1 MKYKEI
7 ISEIKSVRL
16 YKADQVDPD
25 LLKELEKYYEKG
37 KRLIDHIEVE
47 VIRKQRE
54 EVFNQLKDSAGYNKR
69 MIEAPHYLIFL
80 SEEKDHYIENA
91 GYRAQDIMLKAW
103 SLGIASCW
111 ISFEDGE
118 EVKEKLGIKSDKKL
132 AALIALGYEDAHNK
146 VLYENVSEYNP
157 SKASV
162 KIVEDNTSERLG
174 IRDLVFVKEWGEKAD
189 PDELVNYGLL
199 EGFFYGIL
207 APSYKNRQPWR
218 FIVDKGTVVL
228 ALKKDIYVTEYE
240 EKIDTAVIM
249 LYFDAI
255 IESTLYD
262 ITWKFGKPDKIIKCR
277 VTTKLLAIVSCKDG
291 RRSSSYYISIHRG
304 GKR

>member
-7 ISEIKSVRL
+7 ISEIKSVRI
-16 YKADQVDPD
+16 YKKEEVDTS
-25 LLKELEKYYEKG
+25 LLKELKQYFEQA
-37 KRLIDHIEVE
+37 KRLVDDIEME
-47 VIRKQRE
+47 VIRKNRD
-54 EVFNQLKDSAGYNKR
+54 EVFEQLKDSAGYNNR
-69 MIEAPHYLIFL
+69 MIDAPHYLVFL
-80 SEEKDHYIENA
+80 SEEKNHYIENI
-91 GYRAQDIMLKAW
+91 GYMAQDIMLKAW

-118 EVKEKLGIKSDKKL
+118 KVKKKISVESEKKL
-132 AALIALGYEDAHNK
+132 VALIALGYEEAHNK

-157 SKASV
+157 SKAEV
-162 KIVEDNTSERLG
+162 KIVEDNTTERLG
-174 IRDLVFVKEWGEKAD
+174 IRDLVFNKEWGEKVD

-207 APSYKNRQPWR
+207 APSYRNRQPWR
-218 FIVDKGTVVL
+218 FIVDNGTVVL

-249 LYFDAI
+249 LYFKAI

-262 ITWKFGKPDKIIKCR
+262 ITWKFGKPENDYGVPEDYKIVAYC
-277 VTTKLLAIVSCKDG
+277 IV
-291 RRSSSYYISIHRG
+291 
-304 GKR
+304 

>member
-16 YKADQVDPD
+16 YKKEDVDPG
-25 LLKELEKYYEKG
+25 LFKELLEYFDRS
-37 KRLIDHIEVE
+37 KRLFDDIEVE
-47 VIRKQRE
+47 VIRKNRD
-54 EVFNQLKDSAGYNKR
+54 EVYEQLKDSAGYNNR
-69 MIEAPHYLIFL
+69 MIEAPHYLVFL
-80 SEEKDHYIENA
+80 SEEKDYYIENA
-91 GYRAQDIMLKAW
+91 GYRVQDLMLKAW

-111 ISFEDGE
+111 ITFGDGE
-118 EVKEKLGIKSDKKL
+118 EIKKKIGIDSDKKL
-132 AALIALGYEDAHNK
+132 AALIALGYENPQSK
-146 VLYENVSEYNP
+146 VLYEKGKYNTSSNVL
-157 SKASV
+157 V
-162 KIVEDNTSERLG
+162 IEDNTSERLG
-174 IRDLVFVKEWGEKAD
+174 IRDLVFTNEWGEKAD

-218 FIVDKGTVVL
+218 FIVDRGTVVL

-255 IESTLYD
+255 IESTLSG
-262 ITWKFGKPDKIIKCR
+262 ITWKFGRPEKDYKVPDDYKIVAYCL
-277 VTTKLLAIVSCKDG
+277 V
-291 RRSSSYYISIHRG
+291 
-304 GKR
+304 

>member
-16 YKADQVDPD
+16 YKKEEVDTN
-25 LLKELEKYYEKG
+25 LLKELKQFFEQG
-37 KRLIDHIEVE
+37 KRLIDDIEVE
-47 VIRKQRE
+47 VIRKNKD
-54 EVFNQLKDSAGYNKR
+54 EVYEQLKDSAGYNNR

-91 GYRAQDIMLKAW
+91 GYRAQDLLLKAW

-111 ISFEDGE
+111 ITFGDGE
-118 EVKEKLGIKSDKKL
+118 EIKKKIGINSDKRL
-132 AALIALGYEDAHNK
+132 VASIALGYEDPQSK
-146 VLYENVSEYNP
+146 VLYEKGKYNTSSNV
-157 SKASV
+157 KV
-162 KIVEDNTSERLG
+162 IEDNTSERLG
-174 IRDLVFVKEWGEKAD
+174 IRDLVFTNEWGEKAD

-218 FIVDKGTVVL
+218 FIVDKGTVIL

-249 LYFDAI
+249 LYFEAI
-255 IESTLYD
+255 IESTLSD
-262 ITWKFGKPDKIIKCR
+262 ITWKFEKPEKDYKIPDDYKIAAYC
-277 VTTKLLAIVSCKDG
+277 IV
-291 RRSSSYYISIHRG
+291 
-304 GKR
+304 

>member
-1 MKYKEI
+1 MKYKEV

-16 YKADQVDPD
+16 YKKDEVDAD
-25 LLKELEKYYEKG
+25 LLKELKEYYEQG
-37 KRLIDHIEVE
+37 KRLVDDIEVE
-47 VIRKQRE
+47 VLRKQRD
-54 EVFNQLKDSAGYNKR
+54 EVFKQLEGSAGYNKR

-80 SEEKDHYIENA
+80 SEEKDYYLENV

-118 EVKEKLGIKSDKKL
+118 EIKKKLGIESDKKL

-146 VLYENVSEYNP
+146 VLYENDSVYNP
-157 SKASV
+157 SKAEIT
-162 KIVEDNTSERLG
+162 IVEDNTTERLG
-174 IRDLVFVKEWGEKAD
+174 IRDLVFTKEWGQKAD

-228 ALKKDIYVTEYE
+228 ALKKDIYVTDYE
-240 EKIDTAVIM
+240 EKIDTAVVM

-255 IESTLYD
+255 IESTLYE
-262 ITWKFGKPDKIIKCR
+262 ITWKFGKPEKDYGVPDDYKIVAHC
-277 VTTKLLAIVSCKDG
+277 IV
-291 RRSSSYYISIHRG
+291 
-304 GKR
+304 

>member
-16 YKADQVDPD
+16 YKKEEVDAK
-25 LLKELEKYYEKG
+25 LLNELEQYYEKG
-37 KRLIDHIEVE
+37 KRLFDNIDVE
-47 VIRKQRE
+47 VIRKNRE
-54 EVFNQLKDSAGYNKR
+54 EVFKQLENSAGYNNR
-69 MIEAPHYLIFL
+69 MIEAPHYLIVL
-80 SEEKDHYIENA
+80 SEENEHYLENA
-91 GYRAQDIMLKAW
+91 GYRVQDMMLKAW

-111 ISFEDGE
+111 ISFGDGE
-118 EVKEKLGIKSDKKL
+118 EIKKKLGIESDKKL
-132 AALIALGYEDAHNK
+132 AALAALGYEDAHNK

-157 SKASV
+157 SKAEV
-162 KIVEDNTSERLG
+162 QIVEDNTTERLG
-174 IRDLVFVKEWGEKAD
+174 IRDLVFSKEWGEKAD

-218 FIVDKGTVVL
+218 FIVDNGTVVL

-255 IESTLYD
+255 IESTLYE
-262 ITWKFGKPDKIIKCR
+262 ISWKFGKPEKDYGVPDDYKIAAYC
-277 VTTKLLAIVSCKDG
+277 IV
-291 RRSSSYYISIHRG
+291 
-304 GKR
+304 

>member
-16 YKADQVDPD
+16 YKEDEVDVN
-25 LLKELEKYYEKG
+25 LLKELKQYYEQG
-37 KRLIDHIEVE
+37 KRLVDDIELE
-47 VIRKQRE
+47 VIRKQRD
-54 EVFNQLKDSAGYNKR
+54 EVFNQLKDSAGYNNR
-69 MIEAPHYLIFL
+69 MIEAPHYLIVL
-80 SEEKDHYIENA
+80 SEEKDHYLENA
-91 GYRAQDIMLKAW
+91 GYRVQDIMLKAW
-103 SLGIASCW
+103 SLGVATCW

-118 EVKEKLGIKSDKKL
+118 EIKKKLDIKSDKKL
-132 AALIALGYEDAHNK
+132 VALVALGYEDAHNK

-157 SKASV
+157 SKAEV
-162 KIVEDNTSERLG
+162 KIVEDNTTERLG
-174 IRDLVFVKEWGEKAD
+174 IRDIVFMKEWGEKAD

-218 FIVDKGTVVL
+218 FIVDNGTVVL

-249 LYFDAI
+249 LYFNAI

-262 ITWKFGKPDKIIKCR
+262 ITWKFGTPE
-277 VTTKLLAIVSCKDG
+277 KD
-291 RRSSSYYISIHRG
+291 
-304 GKR
+304 

>member
-25 LLKELEKYYEKG
+25 LLKELENYYEKG
-37 KRLIDHIEVE
+37 KRLIDHIELE

-118 EVKEKLGIKSDKKL
+118 EIKEKLGIKSDKKL

-162 KIVEDNTSERLG
+162 KIVEDNTTERLG

-218 FIVDKGTVVL
+218 FIVDRGTVVL

-262 ITWKFGKPDKIIKCR
+262 ITWKFGKPDKDYK
-277 VTTKLLAIVSCKDG
+277 VPEDYKIVAHC
-291 RRSSSYYISIHRG
+291 IV
-304 GKR
+304 

>member
-16 YKADQVDPD
+16 YKKEEVDPN
-25 LLKELEKYYEKG
+25 LLKELKQYYEHG
-37 KRLIDHIEVE
+37 KRLIDNIESE
-47 VIRKQRE
+47 VIIKQRN
-54 EVFNQLKDSAGYNKR
+54 EVFKQLKDSAGYNKR
-69 MIEAPHYLIFL
+69 MIEAPNYLIFL
-80 SEEKDHYIENA
+80 SEDKDHYLENA
-91 GYRAQDIMLKAW
+91 GYRVQDIMLKAW

-111 ISFEDGE
+111 ISFKDGE
-118 EVKEKLGIKSDKKL
+118 DIKNKLGIKSDKKL

-146 VLYENVSEYNP
+146 VLYDNVSEYNP
-157 SKASV
+157 SKATV
-162 KIVEDNTSERLG
+162 KIVEDNTTERLG
-174 IRDLVFVKEWGEKAD
+174 IRDLVFMKEWGEKAD

-262 ITWKFGKPDKIIKCR
+262 ITWKFGKPEKDYGVPDDYR
-277 VTTKLLAIVSCKDG
+277 IVAYC
-291 RRSSSYYISIHRG
+291 IV
-304 GKR
+304 

>member
-16 YKADQVDPD
+16 YKEEEVDSK
-25 LLKELEKYYEKG
+25 LLDELKQYYEKG
-37 KRLIDHIEVE
+37 KRLFDNIEVE
-47 VIRKQRE
+47 VIRKDKD
-54 EVFNQLKDSAGYNKR
+54 EVFRQLENSAGYNNR

-80 SEEKDHYIENA
+80 SEEKEHYLENA
-91 GYRAQDIMLKAW
+91 GYRVQDMMLKAW

-118 EVKEKLGIKSDKKL
+118 EIKKKLGIESDKKL

-157 SKASV
+157 SKAEV
-162 KIVEDNTSERLG
+162 QIVEDNTTERLG
-174 IRDLVFVKEWGEKAD
+174 IRDLVFSKEWGEKAD

-218 FIVDKGTVVL
+218 FIVDNGTVVL

-255 IESTLYD
+255 IGSTLYNVS
-262 ITWKFGKPDKIIKCR
+262 WKFEKPEKDYGVPDDYKIAAYC
-277 VTTKLLAIVSCKDG
+277 IV
-291 RRSSSYYISIHRG
+291 
-304 GKR
+304 

>member
-25 LLKELEKYYEKG
+25 LLKELENYYEKG

-118 EVKEKLGIKSDKKL
+118 EVKQKLGIKSDKKL

-262 ITWKFGKPDKIIKCR
+262 ITWKFGKPDKDYK
-277 VTTKLLAIVSCKDG
+277 VPEDYKIVAHC
-291 RRSSSYYISIHRG
+291 IV
-304 GKR
+304 

>member
-16 YKADQVDPD
+16 YKKEEVDSD
-25 LLKELEKYYEKG
+25 LLKELKGYYEQG
-37 KRLIDHIEVE
+37 KRLVDDIEVQ
-47 VIRKQRE
+47 VIRKQRD
-54 EVFNQLKDSAGYNKR
+54 EVFKQLENSAGYNKR

-80 SEEKDHYIENA
+80 SDDHEYYIENV

-111 ISFEDGE
+111 ISFDDGE
-118 EVKEKLGIKSDKKL
+118 EVKEKLGIQSDKKL

-146 VLYENVSEYNP
+146 ILYENDSVYNP
-157 SKASV
+157 SKAEV
-162 KIVEDNTSERLG
+162 TIVEDNVTERLG
-174 IRDLVFVKEWGEKAD
+174 IRDLVFTKEWGQKAD

-218 FIVDKGTVVL
+218 FIVDNGTVIL
-228 ALKKDIYVTEYE
+228 ALKKDIYVTKYE

-262 ITWKFGKPDKIIKCR
+262 ITWKFGKPEKDYGVPDDYKVVAHC
-277 VTTKLLAIVSCKDG
+277 IV
-291 RRSSSYYISIHRG
+291 
-304 GKR
+304 

>member
-7 ISEIKSVRL
+7 ISEIKSVRI
-16 YKADQVDPD
+16 YKKEEVDAD
-25 LLKELEKYYEKG
+25 LLKELKQYYEQG
-37 KRLIDHIEVE
+37 KRLVDDIETE
-47 VIRKQRE
+47 VIRKSRD
-54 EVFNQLKDSAGYNKR
+54 EVFEQLKDCAGYNNR

-80 SEEKDHYIENA
+80 SEEKEHYIENA
-91 GYRAQDIMLKAW
+91 GYRTQDIMLKAW

-111 ISFEDGE
+111 ITFEDGE
-118 EVKEKLGIKSDKKL
+118 IIKKKLGIYSDKKL
-132 AALIALGYEDAHNK
+132 AALIALGYEEPQCK
-146 VLYENVSEYNP
+146 VLYEKGKYNT
-157 SKASV
+157 SSNV
-162 KIVEDNTSERLG
+162 KIIDDNTSERLG
-174 IRDLVFVKEWGEKAD
+174 IRDLVFSKEWGKKAD

-218 FIVDKGTVVL
+218 FIVDNGTVVL
-228 ALKKDIYVTEYE
+228 AVKKDIYVTDYE

-262 ITWKFGKPDKIIKCR
+262 ITWKFGKPEKDYKVPCDYEIAAYC
-277 VTTKLLAIVSCKDG
+277 IV
-291 RRSSSYYISIHRG
+291 
-304 GKR
+304 

>member
-262 ITWKFGKPDKIIKCR
+262 ITWKFGKPDKDYK
-277 VTTKLLAIVSCKDG
+277 VPEDYKIVAHC
-291 RRSSSYYISIHRG
+291 IV
-304 GKR
+304 

>member
-16 YKADQVDPD
+16 YKKDQVDTKLFD
-25 LLKELEKYYEKG
+25 ELKQYYEQG
-37 KRLIDHIEVE
+37 KRLVDDIEME
-47 VIRKQRE
+47 VLRKNRD
-54 EVFNQLKDSAGYNKR
+54 EVFEQLKDSAGYNNR
-69 MIEAPHYLIFL
+69 MIEAPHYLIVL

-91 GYRAQDIMLKAW
+91 GYRVQDIMLKAW
-103 SLGIASCW
+103 SLGLASCW
-111 ISFEDGE
+111 ITFEDGE
-118 EVKEKLGIKSDKKL
+118 EIKKKLGINTDKKL
-132 AALIALGYEDAHNK
+132 AALIALGYEDPQNK
-146 VLYENVSEYNP
+146 VLYEKGKYNTSSNV
-157 SKASV
+157 KV
-162 KIVEDNTSERLG
+162 IEDNTSERLG
-174 IRDLVFVKEWGEKAD
+174 IRDLVFTKEWGQKAD

-218 FIVDKGTVVL
+218 FIVDNGTVVL

-255 IESTLYD
+255 IESTLHD
-262 ITWKFGKPDKIIKCR
+262 ISWKFGKPEKDYKVADDYKIAAYCI
-277 VTTKLLAIVSCKDG
+277 I
-291 RRSSSYYISIHRG
+291 
-304 GKR
+304 

>member
-16 YKADQVDPD
+16 YKKEDVDPG
-25 LLKELEKYYEKG
+25 LFKELLEYFDRG
-37 KRLIDHIEVE
+37 KRLFDDIEVE
-47 VIRKQRE
+47 VIRKNRD
-54 EVFNQLKDSAGYNKR
+54 EVYEQLKDSAGYNNR
-69 MIEAPHYLIFL
+69 MIEAPHYLVFL
-80 SEEKDHYIENA
+80 SEEKDYYIENA
-91 GYRAQDIMLKAW
+91 GYRVQDLMLKAW

-111 ISFEDGE
+111 ITFGDGE
-118 EVKEKLGIKSDKKL
+118 EIKKKIGIESDKKL
-132 AALIALGYEDAHNK
+132 AALIALGYENPQSK
-146 VLYENVSEYNP
+146 VLYEKGKYNTSSNVL
-157 SKASV
+157 V
-162 KIVEDNTSERLG
+162 IEDNTSERLG
-174 IRDLVFVKEWGEKAD
+174 IRDLVFTNEWGEKAD

-218 FIVDKGTVVL
+218 FIVDRGTVVL

-255 IESTLYD
+255 IESTLSG
-262 ITWKFGKPDKIIKCR
+262 ITWKFGRPEKDYKVPDDYKIVAYCL
-277 VTTKLLAIVSCKDG
+277 V
-291 RRSSSYYISIHRG
+291 
-304 GKR
+304 

>member
-7 ISEIKSVRL
+7 ISEIKSVRV
-16 YKADQVDPD
+16 YKKEEVDAN
-25 LLKELEKYYEKG
+25 LLKELKQYYEQG
-37 KRLIDHIEVE
+37 KRLVDDIEVE
-47 VIRKQRE
+47 VIRKSRD
-54 EVFNQLKDSAGYNKR
+54 EVFEQLKDYAGYNDR

-111 ISFEDGE
+111 ITFEDGE
-118 EVKEKLGIKSDKKL
+118 IIKNKLGIDSDKKL
-132 AALIALGYEDAHNK
+132 AALIALGYEEPQFK
-146 VLYENVSEYNP
+146 VLYEKGKYNTSSNV
-157 SKASV
+157 KV
-162 KIVEDNTSERLG
+162 IDDNTSERLG
-174 IRDLVFVKEWGEKAD
+174 IRDLVFSKEWGKKAD

-218 FIVDKGTVVL
+218 FIVDNGTVVL
-228 ALKKDIYVTEYE
+228 AVKKDIYVTEYE

-249 LYFDAI
+249 LYFEAI

-262 ITWKFGKPDKIIKCR
+262 ITWKFGKPEKDYKVPCDYEIAAYC
-277 VTTKLLAIVSCKDG
+277 IV
-291 RRSSSYYISIHRG
+291 
-304 GKR
+304 

>member
-16 YKADQVDPD
+16 YKKDQVDTKLFD
-25 LLKELEKYYEKG
+25 ELKQYYEQG
-37 KRLIDHIEVE
+37 KRLVDDIEVG
-47 VIRKQRE
+47 VIRRSRD
-54 EVFNQLKDSAGYNKR
+54 EVFDKLKDSAGYNNR

-111 ISFEDGE
+111 ITFKDGE
-118 EVKEKLGIKSDKKL
+118 EIKKKLGIDSDKKL
-132 AALIALGYEDAHNK
+132 VALIALGYEDPQNK
-146 VLYENVSEYNP
+146 VLYEKGSKYNTSSNV
-157 SKASV
+157 KL
-162 KIVEDNTSERLG
+162 VEDNVSERLG
-174 IRDLVFVKEWGEKAD
+174 IRDLVFSKEWGEKAD

-199 EGFFYGIL
+199 EGFFYSIL

-218 FIVDKGTVVL
+218 FIVDNGTVVL
-228 ALKKDIYVTEYE
+228 AVKKDIYVTEYE

-262 ITWKFGKPDKIIKCR
+262 IKGKFGKPEKDYKVPDDYKIVAYC
-277 VTTKLLAIVSCKDG
+277 IV
-291 RRSSSYYISIHRG
+291 
-304 GKR
+304 

>member
-7 ISEIKSVRL
+7 ISEIKSVRI
-16 YKADQVDPD
+16 YKKEKVDTN
-25 LLKELEKYYEKG
+25 LLKKLIQYHEQG
-37 KRLIDHIEVE
+37 KRLIDDIEVE
-47 VIRKQRE
+47 VMIKNKD
-54 EVFNQLKDSAGYNKR
+54 EVFVQLKEFAGYNNR

-80 SEEKDHYIENA
+80 SEEKDYYIENA
-91 GYRAQDIMLKAW
+91 GYRVQDIMLKAW

-111 ISFEDGE
+111 ITFEDGE
-118 EVKEKLGIKSDKKL
+118 EIKKKIGIQSEKKL
-132 AALIALGYEDAHNK
+132 VALIALGYEEAHNK

-157 SKASV
+157 AKASV
-162 KIVEDNTSERLG
+162 KIVEDNTTERLG
-174 IRDLVFVKEWGEKAD
+174 IRDLIFSKEWGEKAD

-218 FIVDKGTVVL
+218 FIVDNGTVVL
-228 ALKKDIYVTEYE
+228 ALKKDIYVTKYE

-249 LYFDAI
+249 LYFYAI

-262 ITWKFGKPDKIIKCR
+262 ITWKFGEPEKDYKVPDDYKIVAYCM
-277 VTTKLLAIVSCKDG
+277 V
-291 RRSSSYYISIHRG
+291 
-304 GKR
+304 

>member
-16 YKADQVDPD
+16 YKKEEVDTN
-25 LLKELEKYYEKG
+25 LLKELKQFFEQG
-37 KRLIDHIEVE
+37 KRLIDDIEVE
-47 VIRKQRE
+47 VIRKNKD
-54 EVFNQLKDSAGYNKR
+54 EVYEQLKDSAGYNNR

-91 GYRAQDIMLKAW
+91 GYRAQDLLLKAW

-111 ISFEDGE
+111 ITFGDGE
-118 EVKEKLGIKSDKKL
+118 EIKKKIGINSDKRL
-132 AALIALGYEDAHNK
+132 VALIALGYEDPQSK
-146 VLYENVSEYNP
+146 VLYEKGKYNTSSNV
-157 SKASV
+157 KV
-162 KIVEDNTSERLG
+162 IEDNTSERLG
-174 IRDLVFVKEWGEKAD
+174 IRDLVFTNEWGEKAD

-218 FIVDKGTVVL
+218 FIVDKGTVIL

-249 LYFDAI
+249 LYFEAI
-255 IESTLYD
+255 IESTLSD
-262 ITWKFGKPDKIIKCR
+262 ITWKFEKPEKDYKIPDDYKIAAYC
-277 VTTKLLAIVSCKDG
+277 IV
-291 RRSSSYYISIHRG
+291 
-304 GKR
+304 

>member
-218 FIVDKGTVVL
+218 FIVDRGTVVL

-262 ITWKFGKPDKIIKCR
+262 IRWKFGKPDKDYK
-277 VTTKLLAIVSCKDG
+277 VPEDYKIVAHC
-291 RRSSSYYISIHRG
+291 IV
-304 GKR
+304 